1 VQNILAIGLRLSLV
15 LNTFRPRNTAARAK
29 SKTVGGFVFTQIV
42 KHTAL
47 CLLSTFLLT
56 SLLASCGTPESR
68 GEGPLR
74 GLIRD
79 RIRERLQ
86 QKGQGAGGG
95 LQKPVD
101 VSSAGESRQLMN
113 QGIERTYA
121 LYTPSSY
128 TGTSAMP
135 LVIGLHG
142 GHTDPG
148 RFAKT
153 TEFNALADKEGFIVA
168 YPAGV
173 NKNWNDGRNSTTLPK
188 QSDVAFISAMI
199 DDIQKNRKID
209 SRRIYATGISNG
221 GFMTQRLACELS
233 HQIAAFASVASTIP
247 VPLVAQCKPNKPVP
261 VLMINSPADAFVPW
275 EGGNMT
281 RGEGGS
287 ILSVKQMV
295 TFWRTNN
302 QCLKQDSTQSQR
314 ASVNDGTTVSISRSS
329 GAQNRS
335 DVVFARIDGGGHS
348 WPGGA
353 RQPEML
359 VGKTTQNLN
368 ATQFIWN
375 FFKTHTL

>member
-1 VQNILAIGLRLSLV
+1 MS
-15 LNTFRPRNTAARAK
+15 
-29 SKTVGGFVFTQIV
+29 TQML

-56 SLLASCGTPESR
+56 SLLASCGTLESR

-74 GLIRD
+74 GLIRE
-79 RIRERLQ
+79 RMRERFQ
-86 QKGQGAGGG
+86 ERRQEAGGA
-95 LQKPVD
+95 LQRDSKITA
-101 VSSAGESRQLMN
+101 AGESRTLVN
-113 QGIERTYA
+113 QGIERTYV

-128 TGTSAMP
+128 TSNASAP
-135 LVIGLHG
+135 LVIGFHG
-142 GHTDPG
+142 GHTTPE

-153 TEFNALADKEGFIVA
+153 TDFNALAEKEGFIVA
-168 YPAGV
+168 YPAGI
-173 NKNWNDGRNSTTLPK
+173 NKNWNDGRDSATLPK
-188 QSDVAFISAMI
+188 QSDVAFVSAMI
-199 DDIQKNRKID
+199 DDIQNIRKID

-221 GFMTQRLACELS
+221 GFMTQRLACQLS
-233 HQIAAFASVASTIP
+233 NKIAAFASVASTIP
-247 VPLVAQCKPNKPVP
+247 APLAAQCKPNKPVP

-302 QCLKQDSTQSQR
+302 QCLKQDSIQPQQALT
-314 ASVNDGTTVSISRSS
+314 NDGTTVSISRYS
-329 GAQNRS
+329 GAQNRA
-335 DVVFARIDGGGHS
+335 DVIFARIEGGGHS

-368 ATQFIWN
+368 ATRFIWN
-375 FFKTHTL
+375 FFKTHTLS